1 VKTLKKLDMLRF
13 YDKYV
18 AMNAPCRRK
27 LCVHVVA
34 KQHEDED
41 DDGGG
46 GTAIAA
52 AAAETALAAADKEE
66 KLGGEEEEMKEP
78 EVKTDA
84 AAVIRIDNPIDFRHS
99 MPLYPMPHKAN
110 VDVVDVGINK

>member
-1 VKTLKKLDMLRF
+1 MKTLKKLDMLRF

-18 AMNAPCRRK
+18 AMNAPCRQK

-41 DDGGG
+41 GGGGG
-46 GTAIAA
+46 GTAV
-52 AAAETALAAADKEE
+52 AAETALTAADKEE
-66 KLGGEEEEMKEP
+66 NLGGEEKEMKES
-78 EVKTDA
+78 ELKTDA

-99 MPLYPMPHKAN
+99 MPLYPMPPKAN

>member
-1 VKTLKKLDMLRF
+1 VKTLKKFDMLRF

-34 KQHEDED
+34 KQHEDEVS
-41 DDGGG
+41 GG
-46 GTAIAA
+46 
-52 AAAETALAAADKEE
+52 AAAETALSAAADKEE
-66 KLGGEEEEMKEP
+66 EKVGGEEEEMKEP
-78 EVKTDA
+78 EAKTDA

-99 MPLYPMPHKAN
+99 MPLYPMPPKAN
-110 VDVVDVGINK
+110 VDVVDVEINK

>member
-1 VKTLKKLDMLRF
+1 MKTLKKLDILHF

-18 AMNAPCRRK
+18 AMNAPCRQK

-41 DDGGG
+41 EDG
-46 GTAIAA
+46 GTAVAV
-52 AAAETALAAADKEE
+52 AAETALAAADKEE
-66 KLGGEEEEMKEP
+66 LGGEEEEMKEP

-84 AAVIRIDNPIDFRHS
+84 AAVIHIDNPVDFRHS
-99 MPLYPMPHKAN
+99 MPLYPMPLKAN

>member
-1 VKTLKKLDMLRF
+1 MKTLKKLDMLRF

-18 AMNAPCRRK
+18 AMNAPCRQK

-41 DDGGG
+41 SGGG
-46 GTAIAA
+46 GTAV
-52 AAAETALAAADKEE
+52 AAETALTAADKEE
-66 KLGGEEEEMKEP
+66 NLGGEEKEMKEP
-78 EVKTDA
+78 ELKTDA

-99 MPLYPMPHKAN
+99 MPLYPMPPKAN

>member
-1 VKTLKKLDMLRF
+1 MKTLKKLDMLRF

-41 DDGGG
+41 EDGG
-46 GTAIAA
+46 GTAV
-52 AAAETALAAADKEE
+52 AAETALAAADKEE

-84 AAVIRIDNPIDFRHS
+84 AAVIHIDNPVDFRHS
-99 MPLYPMPHKAN
+99 MPLYPMPLKAN

>member
-1 VKTLKKLDMLRF
+1 MKTLKKFDMLRF

-41 DDGGG
+41 GG
-46 GTAIAA
+46 AA
-52 AAAETALAAADKEE
+52 AAAETALAAAGEEE
-66 KLGGEEEEMKEP
+66 KVGGEVEEMKEP
-78 EVKTDA
+78 ESKMDA

-99 MPLYPMPHKAN
+99 MPLYPMPPKAN
-110 VDVVDVGINK
+110 VDVVDVRINK

>member
-1 VKTLKKLDMLRF
+1 MKTLKKLDMLRF

-41 DDGGG
+41 GGG
-46 GTAIAA
+46 AVAV
-52 AAAETALAAADKEE
+52 AAETALAAADKEE

-99 MPLYPMPHKAN
+99 MPLYPMPPKAN

>member
-1 VKTLKKLDMLRF
+1 MKTLKKLDMLRF

-18 AMNAPCRRK
+18 AMNAPCRQK

-41 DDGGG
+41 GDGGGG
-46 GTAIAA
+46 GTAV
-52 AAAETALAAADKEE
+52 AAETALAAADKEE

-99 MPLYPMPHKAN
+99 MPLYPMPPKAN

>member
-1 VKTLKKLDMLRF
+1 VKTLKKSDIIRF

-41 DDGGG
+41 AGGG
-46 GTAIAA
+46 IAA

-66 KLGGEEEEMKEP
+66 EKVGGEEEETKEP
-78 EVKTDA
+78 EAKTDA

-99 MPLYPMPHKAN
+99 MPLYPMPPKAN
-110 VDVVDVGINK
+110 VDVVHVGINK